1 MKNEVEKTS
10 QSKEILLAAFKCI
23 SAKGYANVSLRDIAD
38 EAGVVLSQLSYYY
51 KNKEGLFA
59 EVIKMLMQKY
69 LMEVE
74 NCLQKGATANEKTLS
89 LVKYFQEMLVERPEI
104 FKLLHDFTNMAIWSV
119 SSRKLLR
126 SLFKDLSNLIEQH
139 IFSNV
144 AVIDNLKGYP
154 PKSMAR
160 MLLGT
165 VFGIAIQVILD
176 PGGEDLSDS
185 LNAIQVVFN

>member
-1 MKNEVEKTS
+1 MNNETEKTN
-10 QSKEILLAAFKCI
+10 QSKKILLAAFKCI
-23 SAKGYANVSLRDIAD
+23 SSKGYANVSLRDIAD

-69 LMEVE
+69 LQEVE
-74 NCLQKGATANEKTLS
+74 NCLQKSTTVNEKVSS

-104 FKLLHDFTNMAIWSV
+104 FKILYDFTSMSIWSI

-126 SLFKDLSNLIEQH
+126 SLFEDLSNLIEQH
-139 IFSNV
+139 IFSDPT
-144 AVIDNLKGYP
+144 ATDSFKSYP
-154 PKSMAR
+154 SKSMAR

-165 VFGIAIQVILD
+165 MFGT
-176 PGGEDLSDS
+176 
-185 LNAIQVVFN
+185 AIQVVLDPEETDLPNSLNAVQAVFK

>member
-74 NCLQKGATANEKTLS
+74 NCLQKGATANEKTSS

-185 LNAIQVVFN
+185 LNAIQVVFK